1 MGRLSLPVTIYS
13 YGCSFAVVIFYELV
27 PASQLPFILM
37 AILMGL
43 LQLCLWLFL

>member
-1 MGRLSLPVTIYS
+1 MAVPLQFAPASQLPFIL
-13 YGCSFAVVIFYELV
+13 VVIFYELV